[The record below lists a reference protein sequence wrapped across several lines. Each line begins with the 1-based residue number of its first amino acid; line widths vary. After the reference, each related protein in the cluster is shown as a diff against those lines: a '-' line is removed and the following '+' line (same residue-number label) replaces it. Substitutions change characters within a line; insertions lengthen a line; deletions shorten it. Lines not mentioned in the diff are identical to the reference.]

1 VAARERGGGRLWGRV
16 NVRPHPRINLRGVA
30 AVAGLLPIQSPHAWP
45 GRVGGKAAAVRQGG
59 TVRDGHGGVAAFAG
73 ESLRRQRFAW
83 YTYGWA
89 SHAFETTVVA
99 VFLSRYLPAVAANAV
114 GDNGR
119 VHVLGV
125 PIAPGSLFTYVAS
138 FSAFVLIV
146 LMPIVGAIADRF
158 GRKREML
165 LSFGFVGAACCLCMW
180 FVAGSNWQLGT
191 GLTIAA
197 YLTYTCGKVIYN
209 SMLPDLSAADERDRI
224 SSRGWAA
231 GYVGGGLLL
240 AINFVLSFGIKD
252 EALLARLSLGA
263 AGLWWAL
270 FMVVPLRT
278 LRNAPRAAGLPA
290 GSGSVV
296 LAGFRQLGS
305 TFWHMRGYPLTLLFL
320 LAYLIYYDG
329 INTVTTLAA
338 QYGEKELRLED
349 QTLLT
354 AILIVQFA
362 AFGGA
367 LLLGRFADRWGAKRV
382 VAWSLV
388 VWVGVVTAA
397 YFMPAKQ
404 PLEFFA
410 LAIALSIVLGG
421 SQALSRSLYSSM
433 IPVGMEAEYFS
444 LYEVSSSGSS
454 LFGTLL
460 FGITYQNTGSY
471 RTAILSLIVFFVVGL
486 ALLTR
491 VNVPRA
497 VAAAGNVLPAS
508 LGGRMA
514 REAAPAADRA

>member
-1 VAARERGGGRLWGRV
+1 MS
-16 NVRPHPRINLRGVA
+16 
-30 AVAGLLPIQSPHAWP
+30 GLLPLQSANAALAWACGVGKGQDMVQTDGRGP
-45 GRVGGKAAAVRQGG
+45 GV
-59 TVRDGHGGVAAFAG
+59 AFAG
-73 ESLRRQRFAW
+73 DALRRQRFAW

-99 VFLSRYLPAVAANAV
+99 VFLSRYLPAVATNAV
-114 GDNGR
+114 GVNGR

-146 LMPIVGAIADRF
+146 AMPITGAIADRF
-158 GRKREML
+158 GRKKEML
-165 LSFGFVGAACCLCMW
+165 LSFGFLGAACCVCMW

-209 SMLPDLSAADERDRI
+209 SMLPSLSAADERDKI

-231 GYVGGGLLL
+231 GYIGGGLLL
-240 AINFVLSFGIKD
+240 AINFVMSFVISN

-270 FMVVPLRT
+270 FALVPLRM
-278 LRNAPRAAGLPA
+278 LRNAPREVAVSA
-290 GSGSVV
+290 GSGSVAA
-296 LAGFRQLGS
+296 AGFRQLGS
-305 TFWHMRGYPLTLLFL
+305 TFRHMRGYPLTLLFL
-320 LAYLIYYDG
+320 LSYLIYYDG

-338 QYGEKELRLED
+338 QYGENELKLTD
-349 QTLLT
+349 STLLT
-354 AILIVQFA
+354 AILMVQFA

-367 LLLGRFADRWGAKRV
+367 LLLGWFADRWGAKRV

-388 VWVGVVTAA
+388 VWVGVVAAA
-397 YFMPAKQ
+397 YFMPAHQ

-410 LAIALSIVLGG
+410 LAFALSIVLGG

-433 IPVGMEAEYFS
+433 IPAGMEAEYFS
-444 LYEVSSSGSS
+444 FYEVSSSGSS

-471 RTAILSLIVFFVVGL
+471 RTAILSLVVFFVVGL
-486 ALLTR
+486 VLLAR

-508 LGGRMA
+508 LAGRFA
-514 REAAPAADRA
+514 PPAPPAGPPPSPAADPV

>member
-1 VAARERGGGRLWGRV
+1 MQVEGRG
-16 NVRPHPRINLRGVA
+16 
-30 AVAGLLPIQSPHAWP
+30 S
-45 GRVGGKAAAVRQGG
+45 
-59 TVRDGHGGVAAFAG
+59 AAFTG
-73 ESLRRQRFAW
+73 EALRRQRRAW

-114 GDNGR
+114 GDKGR

-125 PIAPGSLFTYVAS
+125 PIVPGSLFTYVAS
-138 FSAFVLIV
+138 FSAFVLV
-146 LMPIVGAIADRF
+146 VVMPVVGAIADRS

-165 LSFGFVGAACCLCMW
+165 LSFGFLGAASCVCMW
-180 FVAGSNWQLGT
+180 FVAGTAWQLGT
-191 GLTIAA
+191 ALTIAA

-209 SMLPDLSAADERDRI
+209 SMLPDLAAADERDRI

-231 GYVGGGLLL
+231 GYIGGGLLL
-240 AINFVLSFGIKD
+240 AINFVMSFVISD

-270 FMVVPLRT
+270 WSLIPLRM
-278 LRNAPRAAGLPA
+278 LRNAPATSERSGS
-290 GSGSVV
+290 SGSVL

-305 TFWHMRGYPLTLLFL
+305 TFAHMRGYPQTLLFL

-338 QYGEKELRLED
+338 QYGEKELLLPD

-354 AILIVQFA
+354 AILVVQFA

-367 LLLGRFADRWGAKRV
+367 LLLGWFADRWGAKRV

-388 VWVGVVTAA
+388 VWVGVVAAA

-404 PLEFFA
+404 ALEFFA

-433 IPVGMEAEYFS
+433 IPHGMEAEYFS

-471 RTAILSLIVFFVVGL
+471 RTAILSLVVFFLVGL
-486 ALLTR
+486 GLLLR
-491 VNVPRA
+491 VRVPQA

-508 LGGRMA
+508 LGGRAA
-514 REAAPAADRA
+514 REPSPAAGPA